1 MELVS
6 GAVSPKHVAL
16 VISDVDGTLL
26 DEKKRLSP
34 GAPAAVQRL
43 YAAGIRF
50 SLASARPPRM
60 VRELIDAL
68 KVREP
73 FACFNGAVVVGKDE
87 KILREYPM
95 QPSDAQMVA
104 DWIRGHGFE
113 LWVWTNNDWLVT
125 STAGPHVAHHIEG
138 MGRQP
143 TLLTTRDISHLDVL
157 KLVGVSDDYDALA
170 AAEKEFAAKGMSTI
184 SATRSSPYYLDVTA
198 SGANKG
204 AVVLALSE
212 VLGIPC
218 DKIATIGDMIT
229 DTLMFRKSGVSI
241 AMGNAFDDV
250 KALAT
255 YTTKSNEEDG
265 FAYAMDTFILS
276 AGQQRQAA
284 D

>member
-1 MELVS
+1 MTGAPVPKRVS
-6 GAVSPKHVAL
+6 L

-26 DEKKRLSP
+26 DEKKQLSQ

-60 VRELIDAL
+60 VHELIEAL

-73 FACFNGAVVVGKDE
+73 FACFNGAVVVGTDE

-95 QPSDAQMVA
+95 KPADAQRVA
-104 DWIRGHGFE
+104 DWIRDQGFE
-113 LWVWTNNDWLVT
+113 LWVWTSNDWLVT
-125 STAGPHVAHHIEG
+125 SAAGPHVAHHVRG
-138 MGRQP
+138 MGRAP
-143 TLLTTRDISHLDVL
+143 TMLTTRDISHLDVL
-157 KLVGVSDDYDALA
+157 KLVGVSDNYDALA
-170 AAEKEFAAKGMSTI
+170 AAEKELVSAGMTSI
-184 SATRSSPYYLDVTA
+184 SATRSSSYYLDITA
-198 SGANKG
+198 AEANKG

-212 VLGIPC
+212 LLSIPR
-218 DKIATIGDMIT
+218 DQIATIGDMIT
-229 DTLMFRKSGVSI
+229 DTLMFRKSGISI

-255 YTTKSNEEDG
+255 YTTKSNDDDG
-265 FAYAMDTFILS
+265 FAYAMDTFILG
-276 AGQQRQAA
+276 AAQQREVA